1 MRHKKRRKFKR
12 SLGARRY
19 RKMFILA
26 TEGAKTEPLYFNM
39 FNNGNTVI
47 HVKCLKGNKQNSP
60 EHVLKRMN
68 DYLKGNRL
76 ESGDE
81 AWLIVDRDQWREG
94 QLNQLHEWSQANIR
108 YGFAVSNP
116 KFEYWLLLH
125 FEDGTG
131 INSSRQCTEHLK
143 RHLPHFEKGHVEV
156 NKLWP
161 GIHDA
166 TKRARLK
173 DTPPC
178 VDWPKITGTTV
189 YRLVEKLIQT
199 NNS

>member
-76 ESGDE
+76 YATHDHN
-81 AWLIVDRDQWREG
+81 LIE
-94 QLNQLHEWSQANIR
+94 NA
-108 YGFAVSNP
+108 
-116 KFEYWLLLH
+116 
-125 FEDGTG
+125 
-131 INSSRQCTEHLK
+131 
-143 RHLPHFEKGHVEV
+143 
-156 NKLWP
+156 
-161 GIHDA
+161 
-166 TKRARLK
+166 
-173 DTPPC
+173 
-178 VDWPKITGTTV
+178 
-189 YRLVEKLIQT
+189 
-199 NNS
+199 